1 MGSDVCAVEEED
13 GAVGEENVVEHGAAL
28 GKAVEFPGGGFVV
41 VVVGRGGGR
50 RERSDAAARGVCG
63 GSEILIGAS
72 AADENFRGPVVGGG
86 EGEEDRGSRVGISA
100 IFTW

>member
-1 MGSDVCAVEEED
+1 MCAVEEED

-41 VVVGRGGGR
+41 VVGGR
-50 RERSDAAARGVCG
+50 RRGRERSDAAARGVCG

-86 EGEEDRGSRVGISA
+86 EGEEDRGSRVGIGA

>member
-1 MGSDVCAVEEED
+1 MCAVEEED

-41 VVVGRGGGR
+41 VGGRGRGGGR
-50 RERSDAAARGVCG
+50 GRERSDAAARGVCG

-72 AADENFRGPVVGGG
+72 AADENFRRPVIGGRK
-86 EGEEDRGSRVGISA
+86 GEEDRGSRVGISA

>member
-1 MGSDVCAVEEED
+1 MCAVEEED

-41 VVVGRGGGR
+41 VGVGVLG

-86 EGEEDRGSRVGISA
+86 EGEEDRGSRVGIGA

>member
-1 MGSDVCAVEEED
+1 MCAVEEED

-28 GKAVEFPGGGFVV
+28 GKAVEFPGGGLV
-41 VVVGRGGGR
+41 VVVGVLG
-50 RERSDAAARGVCG
+50 RERSDTAARGVCG

-72 AADENFRGPVVGGG
+72 AADENFRRPVVGGG